1 MNLPFNTILH
11 CNLEMNQKEKEQQQP
26 QAKKIKDEG
35 NLAINIME
43 EILQEIGQVEQEAV
57 KVKEAPQI
65 TEIEEMQLIIEWK
78 KEKIKKEMDGI
89 KVEKFEQI
97 KEIIKNRKELILKL
111 EQLQA
116 INIEQEMGQAMRR
129 MENVRYEVQQLM
141 HQMEKIL
148 SKGGQE
154 NPNYTLDN
162 KLQVLR
168 TRLGKTTQEIQ
179 LLHEYS
185 EPMLHCLQHYHTT
198 DNNVSALNE
207 VYDLFQKIK
216 ESYEIKVAINE
227 VLKGAQQVHLH
238 MRKEMDKIQQ
248 EMQQLQE
255 QAKLIKDKA
264 QKLQQQT
271 ELDLK
276 EKYHMEP
283 KQLQEPHL
291 RKQMRRIDEEIQQ
304 MRNQELEQQYAQLEL
319 LQITLIIQNQM
330 QWTQEQAK
338 SLGRQKQ
345 RQWDEYYMK
354 IACLAALRS
363 KDPRAPVSHS
373 TLLRYA
379 SF

>member
-1 MNLPFNTILH
+1 MNL
-11 CNLEMNQKEKEQQQP
+11 EEKEQQP
-26 QAKKIKDEG
+26 QAKKVKDEG

-78 KEKIKKEMDGI
+78 KETIQKEMDEI
-89 KVEKFEQI
+89 KAKKFEQI
-97 KEIIKNRKELILKL
+97 KEIKERKELILKF

-129 MENVRYEVQQLM
+129 MENVRNEVQQLM
-141 HQMEKIL
+141 HRIEKIL
-148 SKGGQE
+148 SEGEQE
-154 NPNYTLDN
+154 NPNCTLDN

-198 DNNVSALNE
+198 ADNDVSVLNE
-207 VYDLFQKIK
+207 AYDLFQKIK
-216 ESYEIKVAINE
+216 ESYEVKVAINE

-238 MRKEMDKIQQ
+238 MQKEMDKIQQ
-248 EMQQLQE
+248 EMHQLQE

-271 ELDLK
+271 ELDPK

-291 RKQMRRIDEEIQQ
+291 KEQMRRIREKIQR
-304 MRNQELEQQYAQLEL
+304 MRNQEFEQQYAQLEL
-319 LQITLIIQNQM
+319 VQITLIIQNQM
-330 QWTQEQAK
+330 QWIQEQAK

-345 RQWDEYYMK
+345 KQWDEYYMK
-354 IACLAALRS
+354 IACLTALRS
-363 KDPRAPVSHS
+363 KDPRTPVSH
-373 TLLRYA
+373 
-379 SF
+379 

>member
-1 MNLPFNTILH
+1 MNL
-11 CNLEMNQKEKEQQQP
+11 EEKEQQQP

-35 NLAINIME
+35 SLAINIME
-43 EILQEIGQVEQEAV
+43 EILQEIEQVEQEAV
-57 KVKEAPQI
+57 KVKESPQM
-65 TEIEEMQLIIEWK
+65 TEIEEMQLIIEWN
-78 KEKIKKEMDGI
+78 KEEIKKEMNDI

-97 KEIIKNRKELILKL
+97 KETKERKELILKL

-129 MENVRYEVQQLM
+129 VENVRYEVQQVM

-148 SKGGQE
+148 SKGEQE
-154 NPNYTLDN
+154 NPNCTLDN

-198 DNNVSALNE
+198 DNNVSVLNE
-207 VYDLFQKIK
+207 AYDLFQKIK

-271 ELDLK
+271 ELDPK
-276 EKYHMEP
+276 EKHHMEP

-291 RKQMRRIDEEIQQ
+291 QYIKEQIKRINEEIQR
-304 MRNQELEQQYAQLEL
+304 MKNQEFEQQYAPLEL

-330 QWTQEQAK
+330 QWIQEQAK

-354 IACLAALRS
+354 IACLTALRS
-363 KDPRAPVSHS
+363 KDPRTPVSYS
-373 TLLRYA
+373 TLLTGEWPI
-379 SF
+379 SHKI

>member
-1 MNLPFNTILH
+1 MNL
-11 CNLEMNQKEKEQQQP
+11 EEKEQQQP

-78 KEKIKKEMDGI
+78 KEKIKKEMDEI

-97 KEIIKNRKELILKL
+97 KEIKERKELILKL

-116 INIEQEMGQAMRR
+116 INIKQEMKQAMRR
-129 MENVRYEVQQLM
+129 MENVQYDVQQVM
-141 HQMEKIL
+141 HQMEKTL
-148 SKGGQE
+148 SKEGQE
-154 NPNYTLDN
+154 NPNCTLDN

-168 TRLGKTTQEIQ
+168 TRLEITTQEVQQ
-179 LLHEYS
+179 LH
-185 EPMLHCLQHYHTT
+185 
-198 DNNVSALNE
+198 DNSPYE
-207 VYDLFQKIK
+207 V
-216 ESYEIKVAINE
+216 KVAIKE
-227 VLKGAQQVHLH
+227 VLKRAQQVHLH

-248 EMQQLQE
+248 EMQKLQE

-276 EKYHMEP
+276 EKHHTEP

-291 RKQMRRIDEEIQQ
+291 QYIKEQMRRIDEEIQQ
-304 MRNQELEQQYAQLEL
+304 MRNQEFEQQYAQLEL
-319 LQITLIIQNQM
+319 VQLTQTIQNQM
-330 QWTQEQAK
+330 QWIQEQAESVGTK
-338 SLGRQKQ
+338 VGRQEQ

-354 IACLAALRS
+354 TACLTALRS
-363 KDPRAPVSHS
+363 KDPRTPVSYS
-373 TLLRYA
+373 DY
-379 SF
+379 

>member
-1 MNLPFNTILH
+1 MNL
-11 CNLEMNQKEKEQQQP
+11 EEKEQQQP

-65 TEIEEMQLIIEWK
+65 TEIEEVQLIIEWK
-78 KEKIKKEMDGI
+78 KEKIKKEMDEI
-89 KVEKFEQI
+89 KAKKFEQI
-97 KEIIKNRKELILKL
+97 KEIKERKELILKL

-129 MENVRYEVQQLM
+129 MENVRNEVQQLM
-141 HQMEKIL
+141 HRIEKIL
-148 SKGGQE
+148 SEGEQE
-154 NPNYTLDN
+154 NPNCTLDN

-185 EPMLHCLQHYHTT
+185 EPMLHCLQHYITIN
-198 DNNVSALNE
+198 NNVSILNE
-207 VYDLFQKIK
+207 AYDLFQKIK
-216 ESYEIKVAINE
+216 ESYEVKVAINE

-271 ELDLK
+271 ELDPK
-276 EKYHMEP
+276 EKHHMEP

-291 RKQMRRIDEEIQQ
+291 
-304 MRNQELEQQYAQLEL
+304 QY
-319 LQITLIIQNQM
+319 IKN
-330 QWTQEQAK
+330 K
-338 SLGRQKQ
+338 
-345 RQWDEYYMK
+345 
-354 IACLAALRS
+354 
-363 KDPRAPVSHS
+363 
-373 TLLRYA
+373 
-379 SF
+379 

>member
-1 MNLPFNTILH
+1 MNL
-11 CNLEMNQKEKEQQQP
+11 EEKEQQQP

-78 KEKIKKEMDGI
+78 KETIQKEMDEI
-89 KVEKFEQI
+89 KAKKFEQI
-97 KEIIKNRKELILKL
+97 KEIKERKELILKL

-129 MENVRYEVQQLM
+129 MENVRYEVQQVM

-154 NPNYTLDN
+154 NPNCTLDN

-198 DNNVSALNE
+198 DNNVSVLNE
-207 VYDLFQKIK
+207 AYDLFQKIK

-227 VLKGAQQVHLH
+227 VLKRAQQVHLH
-238 MRKEMDKIQQ
+238 MRKEMNKIQQ

-271 ELDLK
+271 ELDPK
-276 EKYHMEP
+276 EKHHMEP
-283 KQLQEPHL
+283 HLQYIKEQI
-291 RKQMRRIDEEIQQ
+291 KRINEEIQR
-304 MRNQELEQQYAQLEL
+304 MKNQEFEQQYAPLEL
-319 LQITLIIQNQM
+319 LQITIIIQNQM
-330 QWTQEQAK
+330 QWIQEQAK

-354 IACLAALRS
+354 IACLTALRS
-363 KDPRAPVSHS
+363 KDPRTPVSYS
-373 TLLRYA
+373 TLLTGEWPT
-379 SF
+379 SHKI